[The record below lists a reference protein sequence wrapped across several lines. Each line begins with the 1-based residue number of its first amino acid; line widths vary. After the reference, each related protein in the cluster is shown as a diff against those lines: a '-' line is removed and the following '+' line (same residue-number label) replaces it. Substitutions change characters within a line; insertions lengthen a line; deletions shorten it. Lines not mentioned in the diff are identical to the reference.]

1 MYHASFSSFRVTI
14 GNSKIAVSGR
24 LSKVEGCV
32 QKTFYNLVFDSYLLK
47 HFTIYNNSR
56 LTDLII
62 SNNLKHSSYV
72 EFLDLFPCINIHGD
86 FTKFVDLLKLRPLKV
101 LNVAYTQFTN
111 ENVCTVQNV
120 ASILSELWIN
130 ECSFMF

>member
-1 MYHASFSSFRVTI
+1 MLLSLPSELLLAILKYLSLEDLVKLRVVC
-14 GNSKIAVSGR
+14 KK
-24 LSKVEGCV
+24 L
-32 QKTFYNLVFDSYLLK
+32 YNLVFDSYLLK

-62 SNNLKHSSYV
+62 SNILKHSSYV
-72 EFLDLFPCINIHGD
+72 EFLDLFRCINIHGD
-86 FTKFVDLLKLRPLKV
+86 FTKLIDLLKLRPLKV

-120 ASILSELWIN
+120 ASILSKLWIN
-130 ECSFMF
+130 DCSFMF